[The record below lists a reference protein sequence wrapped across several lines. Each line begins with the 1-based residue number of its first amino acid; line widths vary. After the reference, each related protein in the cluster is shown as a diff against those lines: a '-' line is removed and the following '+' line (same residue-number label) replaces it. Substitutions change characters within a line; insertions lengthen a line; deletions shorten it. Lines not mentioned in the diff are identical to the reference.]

1 MRSRLWL
8 SLLLAFVLTGQCRAF
23 GIGGISMGSDS
34 GSGSGSG
41 GGGGSPFSG
50 NSSPPT
56 STVPIIR
63 RPFGPPQ
70 VVQLRPNDVVVFA
83 GDSVTFLGGMPG
95 GWIDTFNRQVQQ
107 KNPWQNINVIASGVG
122 GNTAAMLDARM
133 EGTVLN
139 YNPTVVVVFIGIND
153 VRHAPMNPDG
163 SRDLSGYMSTI
174 QDIIQKCRN
183 CSSVRSI
190 VLMTPMAIGDKYD
203 GEGQWDTTIDTMAQ
217 DLRTYAASNGIGLI
231 DVRRVVI
238 EAETMYNTEDKEFG
252 VLMDQTLV
260 HPTALGSQI
269 LAGTALM
276 GFGQ

>member
-1 MRSRLWL
+1 MQSRLWF

-23 GIGGISMGSDS
+23 GIGGISMGSDT
-34 GSGSGSG
+34 GSVSGSG
-41 GGGGSPFSG
+41 G
-50 NSSPPT
+50 SPPST
-56 STVPIIR
+56 SRMQIIG
-63 RPFGPPQ
+63 RPFAPPQ

-95 GWIDTFNRQVQQ
+95 GWIDTFNRLVQQ
-107 KNPWQNINVIASGVG
+107 KNSWQNINVIASGVG
-122 GNTAAMLDARM
+122 GNTAAMLDARI
-133 EGTVLN
+133 ESTVLN

-174 QDIIQKCRN
+174 QDIVQKCRN
-183 CSSVRSI
+183 CRSVRSI

-203 GEGQWDTTIDTMAQ
+203 GEGQWDSTIDTMAQ
-217 DLRTYAASNGIGLI
+217 DLRIFAASNTIGLI
-231 DVRRVVI
+231 DVRRVII
-238 EAETMYNTEDKEFG
+238 EAEFMYNTQDKEFG
-252 VLMDQTLV
+252 VLMDETRV